1 MNKSI
6 EELKQEVKK
15 GKISYFDLTK
25 LEIENITK
33 SLEEEIKIYK
43 KDIWDMQKIIEIEKK
58 RLEKLKN

>member
-43 KDIWDMQKIIEIEKK
+43 KDIGDMQKIIEIEKK
-58 RLEKLKN
+58 DWKN